1 MFSLLGSRFRSKI
14 SIEPIDILH
23 GGGSDGSCGFEPVT
37 GLEGLE
43 GSFLRPTGWDGCPH
57 PPWTAK
63 RPMMDR
69 KRTDRG
75 PSAAWSGTE
84 DGPLPKGEKTVW
96 TGGLRSDEGVLAQV
110 GRRVSTTS
118 RNSHIHLDIAMRA
131 AAARKG
137 ARAWLPS
144 REWACKVVKARTGS
158 VSDAGVEE
166 GKRWKA
172 NIDYRAI
179 RDNLQRVEEN
189 CRKRNSSADPG
200 LVVRLYDEYTALQQ
214 QADAVR
220 NARNENAKA
229 MKGKLEEEKRKGLI
243 EEGKILKEKLAQYE
257 EDLAAVENR
266 LQTEGRKIPNETHPD
281 VPSGGEDA
289 STLFREVGH
298 KVQTD
303 FEIKDH
309 VQIGVGLDIVDFD
322 TGAKVSGNK
331 FYYMKNAGALL
342 ELALVNWAL
351 SKVVAKGYQTYTTPD
366 LVREN
371 VVERCGFQPRGE
383 NTQVYSVE
391 NSDLCL
397 AGTSEILLGGVY
409 MDEIIPE
416 TELPIRMAAFSH
428 CFRTEAGAAGAATR
442 GLYRVHQFSKVE
454 MFIVCTPEQSEAL
467 HQELIEIEEEL
478 FTELGLHF
486 KILDMSS
493 EDLGA
498 PAYRKFDVEAWMP
511 GLQRYGEISSAS
523 NCTDYQSR
531 RLNIRYRAHSK
542 QAGKKKPP
550 NLHVHTLNATACA
563 VPRMIVAILEN
574 FQQVD
579 GSVIVPEP
587 LRPFMG
593 GIEVLVPPS

>member
-1 MFSLLGSRFRSKI
+1 
-14 SIEPIDILH
+14 
-23 GGGSDGSCGFEPVT
+23 
-37 GLEGLE
+37 
-43 GSFLRPTGWDGCPH
+43 
-57 PPWTAK
+57 
-63 RPMMDR
+63 
-69 KRTDRG
+69 
-75 PSAAWSGTE
+75 
-84 DGPLPKGEKTVW
+84 
-96 TGGLRSDEGVLAQV
+96 
-110 GRRVSTTS
+110 
-118 RNSHIHLDIAMRA
+118 MRA

-158 VSDAGVEE
+158 VPEVGVEE
-166 GKRWKA
+166 GTRWKA
-172 NIDYRAI
+172 NIDYRSI

-189 CRKRNSSADPG
+189 CRKRNSNADPN
-200 LVVRLYDEYTALQQ
+200 LVVRLYDEYTTLQQ

-220 NARNENAKA
+220 SARNENARA
-229 MKGKLEEEKRKGLI
+229 MKGKLEEETRKNLI
-243 EEGKILKEKLAQYE
+243 EEGKLLKEKLAKCE
-257 EDLAAVENR
+257 EELATVENK
-266 LQTEGRKIPNETHPD
+266 LQFEGRRIPNETHPD
-281 VPSGGEDA
+281 VPSGGESV
-289 STLFREVGH
+289 STLLREVGS
-298 KVQTD
+298 KVETD

-309 VQIGVGLDIVDFD
+309 VQIGLGLDIVDFD
-322 TGAKVSGNK
+322 AGAKVSGNK

-342 ELALVNWAL
+342 ELALVNWAV
-351 SKVVAKGYQTYTTPD
+351 SKVAAKGYRTYTTPD
-366 LVREN
+366 LVRES

-397 AGTSEILLGGVY
+397 AGTSEILLGGIY

-416 TELPIRMAAFSH
+416 DKLPIRMAAFSH

-454 MFIVCTPEQSEAL
+454 MFVISTPEQSEML
-467 HQELIEIEEEL
+467 HQELIEIEEEM
-478 FTELGLHF
+478 FAELGLHF
-486 KILDMSS
+486 KILDMAS

-531 RLNIRYRAHSK
+531 RLNIRYRAQSK
-542 QAGKKKPP
+542 QDGKKKPP

-574 FQQVD
+574 FQQAD
-579 GSVIVPEP
+579 GSVRIPEP

-593 GIEVLVPPS
+593 GLSVLTPST